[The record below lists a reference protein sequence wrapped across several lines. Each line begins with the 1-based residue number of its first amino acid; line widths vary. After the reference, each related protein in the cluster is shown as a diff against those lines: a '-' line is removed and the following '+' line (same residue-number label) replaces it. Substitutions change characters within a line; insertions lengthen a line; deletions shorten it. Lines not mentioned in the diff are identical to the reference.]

1 MTDPTIQWEAVKG
14 MAAARS
20 RGHGHVTRV
29 LEEIGV
35 PRSSAYRWELKL
47 RWFLDFGS
55 AELRRLQHERDQLR
69 AELWRLLEREARV
82 APIGPNQERAVTLLL
97 AVSGTSDEQIA
108 AVLERL
114 DGRRRSHET
123 IRAAINEAARV
134 ARVAFD
140 RWFAGTG
147 EVAAVDE
154 IFLGESPLLLA
165 VEPVSLLIS
174 GLRLAE
180 GRAAEHWQPVFAEL
194 GELARCLADG
204 ARGIAKASA
213 EAGVPLQSDMYHLLR
228 GARAL
233 VEASWRSCEGL
244 LAAELKAQRHYE
256 AIRYTHSKKDTSSA
270 GQRYYRAR
278 AACTRALEDCCRLD
292 DLFRQVEGA
301 FDYTTPD
308 GKLNTSARAKRR
320 VAEAI
325 EALQRPAGSRGDKP
339 TARAQRLAGE
349 FAKILR
355 APAFAFLDVL
365 EAGLSV
371 LRREQVGPNRE
382 AVLAGLVAETVAWRR
397 LHKAPVKELEAA
409 SDGSLR
415 DQVEITVLKVVDR
428 AQRSSSYVEC
438 VNARIRTVQ
447 VARKRLSEDFVY
459 LVAVYHNLKP
469 FGRGS
474 VREGRSP
481 AELAGIELPTT
492 DWIELLDLTAR
503 ALANAA

>member
-1 MTDPTIQWEAVKG
+1 

-20 RGHGHVTRV
+20 RGHGHVARF
-29 LEEIGV
+29 LEQMGV
-35 PRSSAYRWELKL
+35 PRSSAYRWELKV
-47 RWFLDFGS
+47 RWFLEYGP
-55 AELRRLQHERDQLR
+55 AELRRLQHEGDELR

-82 APIGPNQERAVTLLL
+82 GPMGPDQERAVILLL

-123 IRAAINEAARV
+123 IRATVNEAAAL
-134 ARVAFD
+134 ARVAFG
-140 RWFAGTG
+140 RWFSGTG

-154 IFLGESPLLLA
+154 IFLGDSPLLLA
-165 VEPVSLLIS
+165 VEPLSLFIS

-180 GRAAEHWQPVFAEL
+180 GRTADHWQPVFAEL

-213 EAGVPLQSDMYHLLR
+213 EAGVPIQGDMYHLLR
-228 GARAL
+228 GPRAI
-233 VEASWRSCEGL
+233 VEAYWRRCDSL
-244 LAAELKAQRHYE
+244 WVAELKAQRDYQ
-256 AIRYTHSKKDTSSA
+256 AIRYTHSKKKTSSA
-270 GQRYYRAR
+270 RQRYYRAR
-278 AACTRALEDCCRLD
+278 EACTRALEDCCRLD

-308 GKLNTSARAKRR
+308 RKLNTSARAKRL

-325 EALQRPAGSRGDKP
+325 EALQRPPGSRRGKP
-339 TARAQRLAGE
+339 TPQAQRLAGE

-365 EAGLSV
+365 EAGLSA
-371 LRREQVGPNRE
+371 LRLEQVGPNRQR
-382 AVLAGLVAETVAWRR
+382 ALARMVADALAWRAVY
-397 LHKAPVKELEAA
+397 KDPVAELEAA

-459 LVAVYHNLKP
+459 LVAVYHNLKA

-474 VREGRSP
+474 IREGRSP

-492 DWIELLDLTAR
+492 DWIELLDVTAEE
-503 ALANAA
+503 LAKAA